1 MFDIGSSL
9 REARLRQDLD
19 FPELEERTK
28 IRPKYLR
35 ALEDERFDLLP
46 APTYVRGFLRSYA
59 QALGL
64 DGQPFV
70 DEYNSRFTVG
80 EDDAPLRARSVPPP
94 RRERGPRESRIAAV
108 ALVAI
113 AVATALVI
121 AAWKFGGPEGEKVPG
136 LVTSAPTGVSTL
148 RPKGTARLAV
158 RADDGSS
165 WMEVREASSSG
176 KLLYSGTLEQGQ
188 RKSFDGKSLQLAL
201 AKPQNV
207 VVRVNGNRVE
217 LPQGTTFVVTAQ
229 RIVRASS

>member
-9 REARLRQDLD
+9 REARLRQELD

-35 ALEDERFDLLP
+35 ALEDERFDILP

-59 QALGL
+59 ESLGL

-80 EDDAPLRARSVPPP
+80 EDIDAPLRARRAPAP
-94 RRERGPRESRIAAV
+94 RRERGPRESRMAV
-108 ALVAI
+108 AALVAI
-113 AVATALVI
+113 AITTALVI

-136 LVTSAPTGVSTL
+136 LATSGSGQLDGSQAT
-148 RPKGTARLAV
+148 GTARLAV
-158 RADDGSS
+158 RATEGNS
-165 WMEVREASSSG
+165 WMEVRSASGG
-176 KLLYSGTLEQGQ
+176 KLLYSGTLERGQ
-188 RKSFDGKSLQLAL
+188 RQSFEGRSFQLAL
-201 AKPQNV
+201 AKPRNV

-217 LPQGTTFVVTAQ
+217 LPKGTTFVVTSQ
-229 RIVRASS
+229 RVARATS